1 MPCRKAQGD
10 AGGAPDVEVHPAFP
24 SVPGSVPLTFALT
37 MQACLAPSPTDRPSF
52 EQVLTLLHDC
62 ASEVAV
68 GEYIN
73 AAGLIQVCPS
83 STPVISNSS
92 PSTRWCLLSG
102 FGMYEQCD

>member
-83 STPVISNSS
+83 ATPRYLELI
-92 PSTRWCLLSG
+92 TL
-102 FGMYEQCD
+102 YEMVSLVRVWDVQTV

>member
-83 STPVISNSS
+83 STPVYLELI
-92 PSTRWCLLSG
+92 TL
-102 FGMYEQCD
+102 YEMVSLVRVWDVRTV